1 MKIGLIILWKNIVI
15 ALVQLIKHSENIMM
29 NLLIIDDNTLL
40 KLSLYNQNKE
50 MIDYDNNAEPDFFSK
65 LIDGNE
71 NLLSLNQKELLQ

>member
-1 MKIGLIILWKNIVI
+1 
-15 ALVQLIKHSENIMM
+15 MM

-50 MIDYDNNAEPDFFSK
+50 MIDYDNNAEPDFFSQF
-65 LIDGNE
+65 IDSNE